1 MIDFILGSPE
11 TAWRF
16 DSIVMDDRFI
26 KMAHFSPCKKTFDAL
41 I

>member
-1 MIDFILGSPE
+1 VIVFILWSPE

-26 KMAHFSPCKKTFDAL
+26 KMAHFSPRKKAFDAL